1 MFALTQLAIADFEEH
16 ESSENAL
23 AVAEQFEARL
33 VTADQTFN
41 PNVVIGLSERCTGS
55 NVRAPTELVNRDQ
68 P

>member
-41 PNVVIGLSERCTGS
+41 PNVVIGLLAQRDRWLAKA
-55 NVRAPTELVNRDQ
+55 VELDR
-68 P
+68 